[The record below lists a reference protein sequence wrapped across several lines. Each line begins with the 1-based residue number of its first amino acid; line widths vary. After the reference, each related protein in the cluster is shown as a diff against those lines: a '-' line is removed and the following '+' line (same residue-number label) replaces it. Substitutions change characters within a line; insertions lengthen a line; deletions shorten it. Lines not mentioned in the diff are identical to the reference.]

1 MVKAVL
7 FDMDGVIIDSEPIH
21 YRLSKLY
28 YSELGLDIAD
38 EEYYTFVGVGDV
50 EIFTRLKSKY
60 GLKEDLNDLVNTY
73 QQRYL
78 DHLRKQ
84 KDAKPISGVDQLI
97 RDLHQKKYLLAL
109 GSSAVRENIE
119 AVLESFELREY
130 FNAIASAC
138 EVEQSKPFP
147 DIYLLAAEKLAV
159 NPSDCVVIED
169 SCNGIKAAK
178 LAGMKCIAYHNPNS
192 GDQDLS
198 QADFVITTF
207 EDLDF
212 EGLVRSLEQ

>member
-28 YSELGLDIAD
+28 YSELGLDITD

-50 EIFTRLKSKY
+50 EIFTRLKTKY
-60 GLKEDLNDLVNTY
+60 GLKEELGDLVETY

-78 DHLRKQ
+78 DHLRSQ
-84 KDAKPISGVDQLI
+84 KEQKPIRGVDGLI
-97 RDLHQKKYLLAL
+97 RELHRKNYLIAL
-109 GSSAVRENIE
+109 GSSATRQNIE
-119 AVLESFELREY
+119 AVLEAFQLQEY
-130 FNAIASAC
+130 FSAVASAC
-138 EVEQSKPFP
+138 EVEQSKPAP

-159 NPSDCVVIED
+159 NPSECVVIED

-198 QADFVITTF
+198 QADCVITTF

-212 EGLVRSLEQ
+212 EGLVRSLG